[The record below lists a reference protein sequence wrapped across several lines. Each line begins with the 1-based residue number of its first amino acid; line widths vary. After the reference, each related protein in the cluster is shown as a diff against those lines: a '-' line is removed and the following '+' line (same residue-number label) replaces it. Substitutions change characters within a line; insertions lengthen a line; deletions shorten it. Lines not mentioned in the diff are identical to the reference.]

1 MTKRRSISTKARV
14 GIFQRHGGVCDICHG
29 KIAVGELWEVSHRIP
44 LELGGADDE
53 SNWFPA
59 HKTCHRKLTAET
71 DIPQIAKAKR
81 LEAKHIGA
89 FRKSGRG
96 FQTNKNAAFKQR
108 MDGSVVRRNP

>member
-1 MTKRRSISTKARV
+1 MTKRKSISTKARV
-14 GIFQRHGGVCDICHG
+14 GIFQRHGGVCDICRG
-29 KIAVGELWEVSHRIP
+29 KINVGELWEVSHRIP

-81 LEAKHIGA
+81 LEAKRIGA
-89 FRKSGRG
+89 FRKAGRPLPGSKASGLKKLMSG
-96 FQTNKNAAFKQR
+96 E
-108 MDGSVVRRNP
+108 VVRRNP